1 MNMKLQKKIVQ
12 FSTTSLILLTL
23 GFGCKKSVTDLTP
36 SLSSNEIA
44 QVTNSDSQ
52 DEIADKT
59 DQDIDKT
66 VDALQNN
73 GYKSANTVSTLK
85 SGTPITITVDNEDST
100 TFPKLITMVFNNY
113 VDSSGKENFVKNGE
127 IDIVVTSP
135 TNDKKLITRTQTF
148 KNFSV
153 STDSSTVTING
164 VRTVKRT
171 AFTRTFPST
180 TTTNILV
187 VDSIIGALK
196 YSVTSAGDTSSF
208 TRVLAKQRTSNLYYT
223 KVAPLIWKNNINSD
237 TIKFTG
243 IVTGTNE
250 KGYIYTKTVTSLNP
264 ITIVSYSNKPV
275 ITTGTMEFTVTD
287 LNKVTS
293 TYTLTFNESDKTL
306 HKSQILVVNDKT
318 LKTYSFERKLGR
330 KFRKW

>member
-1 MNMKLQKKIVQ
+1 MKLQKSFLQIG
-12 FSTTSLILLTL
+12 TTSLILLTL

-52 DEIADKT
+52 DALADKT

-66 VDALQNN
+66 IDALQNN
-73 GYKSANTVSTLK
+73 GYKSANTISTLK
-85 SGTPITITVDNEDST
+85 SGTPLTITVDTEDST

-113 VDSSGKENFVKNGE
+113 VDSSGKENFIKNGE

-153 STDSSTVTING
+153 STDSSTVIVNG

-171 AFTRTFPST
+171 AFTRSFTST
-180 TTTNILV
+180 STAKIFV

-208 TRVLAKQRTSNLYYT
+208 TRVIAKQRTATLYYT

-237 TIKFTG
+237 TLKFTG
-243 IVTGTNE
+243 TVTGTNE
-250 KGYIYTKTVTSLNP
+250 KGYIYTKTVTSIDP
-264 ITIVSYSNKPV
+264 ITIVSYVNKPV
-275 ITTGTMEFTVTD
+275 ITAGTMEYTVTD

-293 TYTLTFNESDKTL
+293 TYTLTFSESDKTL
-306 HKSQILVVNDKT
+306 HKSQITVVNDKT
-318 LKTYSFERKLGR
+318 FKTYTFERKLGR